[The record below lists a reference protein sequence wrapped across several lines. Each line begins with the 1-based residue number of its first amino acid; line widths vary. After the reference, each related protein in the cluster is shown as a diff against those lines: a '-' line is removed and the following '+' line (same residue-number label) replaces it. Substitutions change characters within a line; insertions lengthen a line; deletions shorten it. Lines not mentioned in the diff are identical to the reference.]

1 MRDLVVRLL
10 SIILAPSDATRRQ
23 RHTLGAVILILVVVL
38 VVLGSVFLSAGV
50 SPGTSLLWWGI
61 CFLLILWSVYLAYVD
76 VRNLRHELRAQK
88 KELFISIFTR
98 PRDKSPNNQK
108 KGTDPETKDTPETAR
123 EGSDSSGCE

>member
-23 RHTLGAVILILVVVL
+23 RHALGIAILILVVAL
-38 VVLGSVFLSAGV
+38 VVVGSVFLSAGA
-50 SPGTSLLWWGI
+50 SPGTSLVWWGI
-61 CFLLILWSVYLAYVD
+61 CFLLIVWSVYLAYVD

-98 PRDKSPNNQK
+98 PREKPPGSEK
-108 KGTDPETKDTPETAR
+108 KTTNPETHDTRETGR
-123 EGSDSSGCE
+123 EESDSSGCQ

>member
-10 SIILAPSDATRRQ
+10 SIILAPSEATRRQ
-23 RHTLGAVILILVVVL
+23 RHALGIAILILVVAMVI
-38 VVLGSVFLSAGV
+38 VGSVFLSVGT

-76 VRNLRHELRAQK
+76 VRSLRHELRAQK

-98 PRDKSPNNQK
+98 PREQSPDSEKKSADSPRQ
-108 KGTDPETKDTPETAR
+108 PPPTAGQ
-123 EGSDSSGCE
+123 EEEPS